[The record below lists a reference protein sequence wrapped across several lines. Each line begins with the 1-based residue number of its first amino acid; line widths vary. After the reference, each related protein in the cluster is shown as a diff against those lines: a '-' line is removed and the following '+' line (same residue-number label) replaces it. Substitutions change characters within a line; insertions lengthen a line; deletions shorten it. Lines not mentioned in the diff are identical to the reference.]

1 MTEPSAPNEPQ
12 DSGRSD
18 TNGFVVA
25 NNSRRPPRP
34 RACDPIAARVA
45 EGVPGAFAYMH
56 AGCQFYRQKEQG
68 SRVFL
73 HLQMHDTANEK
84 HYSVIEISKL
94 WALSQRTV
102 RRIFENEPGVIVWGC
117 PETRRKRG
125 YRTMRVPESVLLRV
139 HRRMRQ
145 NL

>member
-1 MTEPSAPNEPQ
+1 M
-12 DSGRSD
+12 D
-18 TNGFVVA
+18 
-25 NNSRRPPRP
+25 
-34 RACDPIAARVA
+34 
-45 EGVPGAFAYMH
+45 
-56 AGCQFYRQKEQG
+56 AGCQFHRQKEQG

-73 HLQMHDTANEK
+73 HLEMHDTANEK
-84 HYSVIEISKL
+84 HYSIIEISKL

-139 HRRMRQ
+139 HRRLRQ

>member
-1 MTEPSAPNEPQ
+1 MDTELPVLPAK
-12 DSGRSD
+12 GAR
-18 TNGFVVA
+18 F
-25 NNSRRPPRP
+25 
-34 RACDPIAARVA
+34 RA
-45 EGVPGAFAYMH
+45 
-56 AGCQFYRQKEQG
+56 
-68 SRVFL
+68 FL

-84 HYSVIEISKL
+84 HYSIIEISKL

-102 RRIFENEPGVIVWGC
+102 RRMFENEPGVIAWGC

-139 HRRMRQ
+139 HRRLRQ